1 VSTLQVVR
9 HLLLVPHAYK
19 PQFTVLFWL
28 HVPLPVHVDG
38 GW

>member
-9 HLLLVPHAYK
+9 HLLLVLQAYM
-19 PQFTVLFWL
+19 PQSTVLFWL
-28 HVPLPVHVDG
+28 QAPLPVHVDG